1 MRFGLT
7 LALVAVLAIF
17 PACAKKSTTIGST
30 TVSSSSG
37 NVTMTQSNGNK
48 DVSIQ
53 TKEGKVVLGQN
64 AVDPNTLG
72 LPVYPGAIPSEGGSL
87 AATTK
92 EGTAKVVTLQTK
104 DSFDKVYAFYK
115 AKMPAGTETSHMS
128 AGGTSMAGFTIG
140 SSTDKEHKTVS
151 IAASGDKVN
160 ITLVVGT
167 KP

>member
-7 LALVAVLAIF
+7 LALVAMLAVF
-17 PACAKKSTTIGST
+17 PACAKKSTTI
-30 TVSSSSG
+30 SSSNG
-37 NVTMTQSNGNK
+37 PVTVTQSNGNK
-48 DVSIQ
+48 NVSIQ
-53 TKEGKVVLGQN
+53 SKEGSVVLGQN

-72 LPVYPGAIPSEGGSL
+72 LPVYPGAIASEGGSL

-115 AKMPAGTETSHMS
+115 AKMPAGTETSHMT
-128 AGGTSMAGFTIG
+128 AGGTSMAAFTMG
-140 SSTDKEHKTVS
+140 SSTDKEHKSVS
-151 IAASGDKVN
+151 ITATGDKVS